1 MPDSSLQDEL
11 EYELDEA
18 PEHLADGVGILSGDA
33 DHALAEKR
41 AWMDE
46 HERRHAE

>member
-18 PEHLADGVGILSGDA
+18 PEHLADGAGILSGDA
-33 DHALAEKR
+33 DRAPAE
-41 AWMDE
+41 
-46 HERRHAE
+46 ERS